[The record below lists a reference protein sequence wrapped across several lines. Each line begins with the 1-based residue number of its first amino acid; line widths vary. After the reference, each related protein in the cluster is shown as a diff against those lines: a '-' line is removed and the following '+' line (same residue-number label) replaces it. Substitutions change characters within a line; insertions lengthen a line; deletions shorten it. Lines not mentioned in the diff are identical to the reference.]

1 MTICMCQRVTLQCCD
16 TVLVNIS
23 VYSYRMASKEKRGR
37 ITFRDQCQVCGA
49 NSPHVYR
56 HMLRVHLPWY
66 VNPTTSCVDCHVS
79 AGNARELQNMHCRH
93 RLFSGEHLLQ
103 AWFLLLNGMFL
114 FISQEMGLGS
124 PMELLGCTVVQEFT
138 PSPLRFSEDEYFFLR
153 EYDRRAGLEP
163 LSLGDYMAIPRTRLV
178 VLIHPALLTR
188 LISHLND
195 QAMVRLKFVTQY
207 TLANGSSPLG
217 WYPTVKRGIIDSHF
231 HLDKFFGRKN
241 RSLSD
246 LEGSKSIPV
255 WIPFAIANYVIP
267 SRWHLLSDH
276 VRADPRIRFTLGVH
290 PHMVTESLVES
301 LFGQLQRMVDKYP
314 EAVGIGEVGLDLTT
328 ECRHGCY
335 NQEYCRSQKIQGQL
349 RFLRL
354 AFQLAKQLNKVLVL
368 HIRDQGTSTLA
379 AKQVYDLL
387 KDMDMLD
394 HPIHRHCFV
403 GGYNE
408 YKQWST
414 DLPNCY
420 FSISPVT
427 VKDPRSMFALSSLDG
442 RKRLLL
448 ETDASYLAQYPW
460 NVSNVAEEAAQSFDM
475 TLTELVRVCN
485 RNAARLYSLPW

>member
-1 MTICMCQRVTLQCCD
+1 MQCCD

-49 NSPHVYR
+49 NSPYVYR

-79 AGNARELQNMHCRH
+79 AGNARELQNMHGRH

-124 PMELLGCTVVQEFT
+124 PMELLGCAVVQEFT
-138 PSPLRFSEDEYFFLR
+138 PSP
-153 EYDRRAGLEP
+153 
-163 LSLGDYMAIPRTRLV
+163 
-178 VLIHPALLTR
+178 
-188 LISHLND
+188 
-195 QAMVRLKFVTQY
+195 
-207 TLANGSSPLG
+207 
-217 WYPTVKRGIIDSHF
+217 
-231 HLDKFFGRKN
+231 
-241 RSLSD
+241 
-246 LEGSKSIPV
+246 
-255 WIPFAIANYVIP
+255 
-267 SRWHLLSDH
+267 
-276 VRADPRIRFTLGVH
+276 
-290 PHMVTESLVES
+290 
-301 LFGQLQRMVDKYP
+301 
-314 EAVGIGEVGLDLTT
+314 
-328 ECRHGCY
+328 
-335 NQEYCRSQKIQGQL
+335 
-349 RFLRL
+349 
-354 AFQLAKQLNKVLVL
+354 
-368 HIRDQGTSTLA
+368 QGTSTLA

-460 NVSNVAEEAAQSFDM
+460 NVSNVAEETVF
-475 TLTELVRVCN
+475 
-485 RNAARLYSLPW
+485 

>member
-1 MTICMCQRVTLQCCD
+1 M
-16 TVLVNIS
+16 
-23 VYSYRMASKEKRGR
+23 RG
-37 ITFRDQCQVCGA
+37 
-49 NSPHVYR
+49 
-56 HMLRVHLPWY
+56 L
-66 VNPTTSCVDCHVS
+66 SCVRGECEGAAEHARSASAVFGGAHITGLVPADEWDVPVYQSEDGPGVS
-79 AGNARELQNMHCRH
+79 NGAAGLYCC
-93 RLFSGEHLLQ
+93 SGIHSI
-103 AWFLLLNGMFL
+103 A
-114 FISQEMGLGS
+114 
-124 PMELLGCTVVQEFT
+124 
-138 PSPLRFSEDEYFFLR
+138 LRFSEDEYFFPR

-188 LISHLND
+188 LISHLNN
-195 QAMVRLKFVTQY
+195 QAMARLKFVTQY
-207 TLANGSSPLG
+207 TLANGSIPLG

-231 HLDKFFGRKN
+231 YMDKFFGHEN

-246 LEGSKSIPV
+246 LEGSKSIPI
-255 WIPFAIANYVIP
+255 WIPFAIANYV
-267 SRWHLLSDH
+267 LLSDH

-290 PHMVTESLVES
+290 PHMVTESQVES
-301 LFGQLQRMVDKYP
+301 LFGQLQRMIDKYP

-379 AKQVYDLL
+379 AKQANDLL
-387 KDMDMLD
+387 KDMDILD

-403 GGYNE
+403 GGGYKE
-408 YKQWST
+408 YKRWST

-460 NVSNVAEEAAQSFDM
+460 NGSSVAEEAARSFDM

-485 RNAARLYSLPW
+485 RNAAMLYSLPW